1 MRPSILAC
9 LGLVVC
15 AAALA
20 CTHDDACDDGHP
32 LFGGRC
38 LDLGAAVT
46 TRWGFAPEA
55 LQVADLDGDGSSDL
69 IAASPTSGAV
79 SIVWGGK
86 DMSSGTATTWSV
98 ATAIDGLDIVD
109 LDGDGRLDLV
119 TAVPDADAI
128 AVLRNRGGRE
138 LAPAE
143 LHPTAQPAP
152 TGVRAVDLDGQAPP
166 ELVTLHRD
174 AAVVVVQREFE
185 IVGGARV
192 GPGPVALADGDFDGD
207 GRRDLAVALAE
218 AASVQIL
225 LGDGTG
231 DLKLGPRHAV
241 GVAPFAVVAADFDR
255 DGALDLATADAL
267 ADAVSILYGDGT
279 GRLRARSVWPTDPD
293 PRALAVADDDTGGHV
308 LYVLSNQT
316 STLQRLDPRR
326 GVDRVGATRERV
338 HALAAG
344 DLDGDG
350 RGELVYASGSARQLG
365 RLDPDAQGFTLAPKW
380 QTGRARWAFP
390 LDLDDDGHDEIAVV
404 PADAEDVVLDPMR
417 TATVQL
423 WRSDASEFTELDL
436 SPLTQV
442 SQVLVGELDGAPG
455 RELVAWSS
463 SQVIVLSAG
472 EDGAWVPG
480 EPIDMPY
487 LSDVNLVDRDG
498 DGRQEF
504 LFELYGSKGYG
515 GFLLH
520 AEVAEDGSLREL
532 ATHEFDGYIGTVAAI
547 DHDGDDD
554 QAVLLTARLQLK
566 FIDDDHE
573 PRTIALDGVGNV
585 SDFVLDDLD
594 DDGRVDALLC
604 SGAGLLQVGD
614 IFGEPPSEPQRLDL
628 VGCNQIDL
636 HDFDGDGR
644 RDILAELPDSSGDA
658 TRVTLTPWLR
668 AENGGWTRL
677 ASQSVPGGVTRA
689 RLVRLDDDSWL
700 DLLVDADGQPAQI
713 YDMSFG
719 TAIRADPIFAGNLG
733 FRFVDLDGDGV
744 LDLLGLGRAVAVA
757 RGDGDG
763 GFSPLQQRDLAAVLP
778 GAQQI
783 WSAIVDDLDHDGDA
797 ELLAIAQ
804 RSEGWRSDLH
814 AVELSDAAAPTFA
827 PLLAMPSVFT
837 QLTRADFD
845 GDRNLDLLVFAGA
858 PAPQYALLRGDA
870 QGGFA
875 GPEWAEIDLETAA
888 PSIRSVDLDA
898 DGRLDLLEQ
907 RNTGFV
913 WHAGLGDGRFAEPRL
928 WSQLQ
933 YVQRVVGFGDID
945 RDGRRDLAAI
955 VRAGL
960 IAAHG
965 QPDGH
970 ARPPVVLFPDAT
982 SGLVTDLDGD
992 GQLELFAG
1000 TGDALHIG
1008 RRDLDGRLFFVRH
1021 ELEVPGLG
1029 SLSAADFDGDGL
1041 RDLALFSSAGVTLA
1055 RQRP

>member
-20 CTHDDACDDGHP
+20 CTDDDACDDGHP

-38 LDLGAAVT
+38 LDLGGAVT

-55 LQVADLDGDGSSDL
+55 LQVADLDDDGSPDL

-79 SIVWGGK
+79 SVVWGGK

-98 ATAIDGLDIVD
+98 AAAIDGLDVVD

-119 TAVPDADAI
+119 TAVPDADAV
-128 AVLRNRGGRE
+128 ALLRNRGGRE
-138 LAPAE
+138 LAAAE
-143 LHPTAQPAP
+143 LHATGLPAP
-152 TGVRAVDLDGQAPP
+152 TGVCAVDLDGQAPP

-174 AAVVVVQREFE
+174 ERSLAVLRDLQPLTAIE
-185 IVGGARV
+185 I

-207 GRRDLAVALAE
+207 GRRDLAVALSE
-218 AASVQIL
+218 AASVQLL

-267 ADAVSILYGDGT
+267 ADAVSILYGDGA

-308 LYVLSNQT
+308 LYILSNQT

-380 QTGRARWAFP
+380 QTGRARRAFP
-390 LDLDDDGHDEIAVV
+390 LDLDDDGHDEIAVI
-404 PADAEDVVLDPMR
+404 PADAEDAVLDIMR

-423 WRSDASEFTELDL
+423 WRSDASEFTEIDL
-436 SPLTQV
+436 APLQDVT
-442 SQVLVGELDGAPG
+442 SVLVSELDGARG

-463 SQVIVLSAG
+463 GQVIVLSAG

-480 EPIDMPY
+480 EPIDAPSFY
-487 LSDVNLVDRDG
+487 DLNLVDRDG
-498 DGRQEF
+498 DSRQEL
-504 LFELYGSKGYG
+504 LFEIGTSITSSRI
-515 GFLLH
+515 LH
-520 AEVAEDGSLREL
+520 AELAEDGSLREL
-532 ATHEFDGYIGTVAAI
+532 ASHEFDGYIGNLAAI
-547 DHDGDDD
+547 DHDGDGD
-554 QAVLLTARLQLK
+554 QAVLLITRGRLK

-573 PRTIALDGVGNV
+573 PRTIALDGVAIV
-585 SDFVLDDLD
+585 SDFALDDLD

-604 SGAGLLQVGD
+604 TSLGLLQVGD

-628 VGCNQIDL
+628 VGCSQIDL

-644 RDILAELPDSSGDA
+644 RDILAEQSDSSGDA
-658 TRVTLTPWLR
+658 IRVTLTPWLR
-668 AENGGWTRL
+668 AEDGGWTRL
-677 ASQSVPGGVTRA
+677 ASQSVPGNLAQA

-719 TAIRADPIFAGNLG
+719 TAIRADPLFAGNLG

-797 ELLAIAQ
+797 DLLAVAQ

-814 AVELSDAAAPTFA
+814 AVELDGAALRFA
-827 PLLAMPSVFT
+827 PLLALPSAFT

-845 GDRNLDLLVFAGA
+845 GDRNLDLLAFAGA

-875 GPEWAEIDLETAA
+875 APEWAEIDLESTA
-888 PSIRSVDLDA
+888 PSLRSIDLDA

-933 YVQRVVGFGDID
+933 YVQRLVGFGDID

-960 IAAHG
+960 VAAHG
-965 QPDGH
+965 QPDGQ

-992 GQLELFAG
+992 GQFELFAG

-1008 RRDLDGRLFFVRH
+1008 RRDFDGRLFFVRH
-1021 ELEVPGLG
+1021 DLEPSGLG
-1029 SLSAADFDGDGL
+1029 SISAADFDGDGL
-1041 RDLALFSSAGVTLA
+1041 RDLALFSSAGVTIA